1 MKNMMNLIQKSHE
14 MSKQPEVRV
23 KRKDAMIVAKRVI
36 EVSCK
41 TNLGQIKS
49 KRVIPFQIGEVD
61 VPDGVLYTEMVCSIR
76 KVP

>member
-1 MKNMMNLIQKSHE
+1 

-49 KRVIPFQIGEVD
+49 KRVIPF
-61 VPDGVLYTEMVCSIR
+61 
-76 KVP
+76 